1 MSVHKFIQ
9 VVIIF
14 FSQISSI
21 INLHDVIDCA
31 PLQQRLMLNLQIIKD
46 YFLKF
51 VYNEFLICS

>member
-21 INLHDVIDCA
+21 TYLHDVIDCA
-31 PLQQRLMLNLQIIKD
+31 PLQQRLMLNLQVIKD